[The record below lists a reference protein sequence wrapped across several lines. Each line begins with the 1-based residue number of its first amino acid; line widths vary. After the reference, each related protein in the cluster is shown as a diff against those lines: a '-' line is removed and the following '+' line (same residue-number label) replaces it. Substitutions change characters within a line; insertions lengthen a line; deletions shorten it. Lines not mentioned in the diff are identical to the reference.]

1 MWRAINHIRRAIR
14 SLTRQE
20 RGQATSEYAILTG
33 FMVLL
38 LFAAFNALYNPESGA
53 VLSYYYDIASLIC
66 LPVP

>member
-1 MWRAINHIRRAIR
+1 MWRAFNHIRRVLRGLA
-14 SLTRQE
+14 SQD

-38 LFAAFNALYNPESGA
+38 LFASFNALYNPETGA